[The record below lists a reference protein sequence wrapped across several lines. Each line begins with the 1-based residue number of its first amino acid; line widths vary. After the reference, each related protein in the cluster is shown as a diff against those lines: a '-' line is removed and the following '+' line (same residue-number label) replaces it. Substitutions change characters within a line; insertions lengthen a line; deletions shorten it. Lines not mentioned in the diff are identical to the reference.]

1 MRWWLVALLLA
12 LFALLVSSTQ
22 VFGAPIS
29 LCNLCTGYTISKRAD
44 GAVIVRCPGQ
54 TAPLFV
60 LTACRNPAVT
70 RSGTTATIT
79 CR

>member
-1 MRWWLVALLLA
+1 MIRLA
-12 LFALLVSSTQ
+12 LVSLLFAGNASAA
-22 VFGAPIS
+22 GIS

-54 TAPLFV
+54 AAPLFV
-60 LTACRNPAVT
+60 LTKCVNPAVT
-70 RSGTTATIT
+70 RSGATATIT